1 MWTSWKSTW
10 ALRWSSWS
18 CMVLEFFN
26 ILIVLYIYNIH
37 RSNHNALNPTDSDW
51 FPALAPFNASS
62 SNIFVLARPRR
73 RVSPPG
79 DQPILNESQ
88 IHSGDFIGVIRLD
101 GLDPVLAFGM
111 GSHTGHTAVALWEE
125 TWLVSVD
132 VTPIVGGVFFS
143 DVLPCFQTF
152 RLLIYINC

>member
-1 MWTSWKSTW
+1 MFW
-10 ALRWSSWS
+10 
-18 CMVLEFFN
+18 
-26 ILIVLYIYNIH
+26 
-37 RSNHNALNPTDSDW
+37 
-51 FPALAPFNASS
+51 
-62 SNIFVLARPRR
+62 RPRK

-125 TWLVSVD
+125 TWLVD
-132 VTPIVGGVFFS
+132 VTTIVGGVFFS
-143 DVLPCFQTF
+143 DVLPGFQNF
-152 RLLIYINC
+152 RLLKLLYSLCLFFSFCFPGSPRPKSKDGQLYIAESTVNGSYWWGELGFRDESA

>member
-1 MWTSWKSTW
+1 MLPPATSLFW
-10 ALRWSSWS
+10 
-18 CMVLEFFN
+18 
-26 ILIVLYIYNIH
+26 
-37 RSNHNALNPTDSDW
+37 
-51 FPALAPFNASS
+51 
-62 SNIFVLARPRR
+62 RPRK

-125 TWLVSVD
+125 TWLVD

-143 DVLPCFQTF
+143 DVLPCFQNF
-152 RLLIYINC
+152 RLLKLLYSLCLFFSILLSWESKTQIQGWTALYCREHCQWFLLVGRAWFPR